1 MDQTRQ
7 RWAVV
12 LLVLLCSRSEL
23 LAATATDDLWP
34 QLAAG
39 GQAVLLRHAIAPG
52 TGDPPTF
59 KLGDCSTQRNL
70 SAAGRQQAWRIGAA
84 FRHHGVKVDKVYTSQ
99 WCRCQDTAELL
110 GLGPVEPLPL
120 LNSFFENRSAGKAQ
134 TAALENF
141 LTRASFSGVVIMV
154 THQVNITALTGV
166 YPSSGE
172 AVVVGAPES
181 ERIRVLGRLAV
192 APE

>member
-1 MDQTRQ
+1 
-7 RWAVV
+7 
-12 LLVLLCSRSEL
+12 
-23 LAATATDDLWP
+23 LAATATDNLWS

-70 SAAGRQQAWRIGAA
+70 SEAGRQQARRLGAA
-84 FRHHGVKVDKVYTSQ
+84 FRQHGVKVDKVYTSQ

-110 GLGPVEPLPL
+110 ELGPVEPLPL
-120 LNSFFENRSAGKAQ
+120 LNSFFERRSAGKAQ

-141 LTRASFSGVVIMV
+141 LTTASFSGVVIMV

-172 AVVVGAPES
+172 AVVVEAPES
-181 ERIRVLGRLAV
+181 QRIRVLGKLSV

>member
-1 MDQTRQ
+1 LIF
-7 RWAVV
+7 
-12 LLVLLCSRSEL
+12 LLLLSSRDEL
-23 LAATATDDLWP
+23 LAAAATDNLWT

-52 TGDPPTF
+52 TGDPSTF

-70 SAAGRQQAWRIGAA
+70 SDAGRQQARRIGAA
-84 FRHHGVKVDKVYTSQ
+84 FRQRGIKVDKVYTSQ

-120 LNSFFENRSAGKAQ
+120 LNSFFANHSAGPAQ
-134 TAALENF
+134 TAALKQF
-141 LTRASFSGVVIMV
+141 LSTTRFSGIAVLV
-154 THQVNITALTGV
+154 THQVNITALTGI

-172 AVVVGAPES
+172 AVVIEVPEAKP
-181 ERIRVLGRLAV
+181 IRVLGRLSV